1 LRPGYAIILERAI
14 ASPTTMTTNATP
26 EALSHAPAL
35 AIDVQGLSKSFG
47 RMTALRKVD
56 LQLAYGEGLALFG
69 HNGAG
74 KSTLIR
80 TLSTLIRP
88 DDGTVRIAGF
98 DRDKQASQIRSAIG
112 YVGHQ
117 SLLYDD
123 LTPRENLRFYAKMY
137 GLPDAHDL
145 VEESLVEVGAS
156 TYADRRVRVLSNG
169 MQKRVAIARALLHR
183 PRVLLLDEPETGLDQ
198 SGLELLDSVVAAVKQ
213 GGASV
218 VMATHGTERGLA
230 LAERAMV
237 LADGRVSLA
246 CATSDTNVEAIQ
258 QAVLAERGA
267 RR

>member
-1 LRPGYAIILERAI
+1 
-14 ASPTTMTTNATP
+14 MTTNAKAA
-26 EALSHAPAL
+26 ESQL

-47 RMTALRKVD
+47 RMAALRKVD
-56 LQLAYGEGLALFG
+56 IQLAYGEGLALFG

-80 TLSTLIRP
+80 TLSTMIRP
-88 DDGTVRIAGF
+88 DEGVVRIAGF
-98 DRDKQASQIRSAIG
+98 DRDSQASKIRSVIG

-123 LTPRENLRFYAKMY
+123 LSPRENLLFYAKLY
-137 GLPDAHDL
+137 GLADAKEL
-145 VEESLVEVGAS
+145 VERSLDEVGATS
-156 TYADRRVRVLSNG
+156 YAERRVRVLSNG

-198 SGLELLDSVVAAVKQ
+198 GGLELLDAVVTAVKQ

-230 LAERAMV
+230 LAEQAVV
-237 LADGRVSLA
+237 LADGRVALA
-246 CATSDTNVEAIQ
+246 CATGETSVEAIQ
-258 QAVLAERGA
+258 QAVLSKREGSR
-267 RR
+267 